1 MSDVSSIISGT
12 FMLGSLFGFGMSWL
26 LSAKSDRYE
35 KLLRETK
42 YLVNSKDGIVT
53 LSDLVLNT
61 GIPPA
66 RCKKF
71 LERLSIQLDAEVE
84 VTETGKIFY
93 KFPTANNIDYKQIKG
108 N

>member
-1 MSDVSSIISGT
+1 MSDVSSLVSGT
-12 FMLGSLFGFGMSWL
+12 FILGSLFGLGISWL

-53 LSDLVLNT
+53 VSDLVFNA

-66 RCKKF
+66 KCKKF
-71 LERLSIQLDAEVE
+71 IERLAIQLDAEVE
-84 VTETGKIFY
+84 LTETGKIFY
-93 KFPTANNIDYKQIKG
+93 KFPTANNLDYKHLKG